1 MFTRS
6 CHLEP
11 SGSGP
16 ISAPKPWGVFSFF
29 FRIQSMNKAT
39 EFKQNLRRQMRTA
52 RRNLTPAQHRHN
64 AHGLLATLRRLTQFR
79 RSRTIAL
86 YLASDGEISP
96 EQVIHHCRK
105 MGKQCFLPVLHPVRH
120 NRLWFI
126 KYNKSTVLSDNIYG
140 IKEPSLVQAP
150 RRPAWALDLVLLP
163 LVAFDDEGG
172 RLGMG
177 GGYYDRTFAF
187 KQGWRKD
194 RGTRLIGLAHDLQKV
209 DQLKTESWDIPLEG
223 VATEQRFYPA
233 AR

>member
-1 MFTRS
+1 MITT
-6 CHLEP
+6 P
-11 SGSGP
+11 G
-16 ISAPKPWGVFSFF
+16 
-29 FRIQSMNKAT
+29 
-39 EFKQNLRRQMRTA
+39 FKQNLRRQMRQSRRSLTA
-52 RRNLTPAQHRHN
+52 CEQRHH
-64 AHGLLATLRRLTQFR
+64 AKGLLSTIRRLSQFR

-86 YLASDGEISP
+86 YLASDGEIST
-96 EQVIHHCRK
+96 EQVIRYCRK
-105 MGKQCFLPVLHPVRH
+105 LGKQCFLPVLHPTRH

-126 KYNKSTVLSDNIYG
+126 QYNQDTRLGNNIYG
-140 IKEPSLVQAP
+140 IKEPALVKAP

-194 RGTRLIGLAHDLQKV
+194 RGTMLIGLAHDLQKV

-223 VATEQRFYPA
+223 VATEQRFYRA

>member
-1 MFTRS
+1 M
-6 CHLEP
+6 
-11 SGSGP
+11 
-16 ISAPKPWGVFSFF
+16 
-29 FRIQSMNKAT
+29 
-39 EFKQNLRRQMRTA
+39 KQASDYKKNLRRQIRKMR
-52 RRNLTPAQHRHN
+52 RSLPPATQRQH
-64 AHGLLATLRRLTQFR
+64 AQGLLSTIRRLSQFR

-96 EQVIHHCRK
+96 EQVIQYCRK
-105 MGKQCFLPVLHPVRH
+105 LGKRCFLPVLHPVRH

-126 KYNKSTVLSDNIYG
+126 EYTKDTVLDANIYG
-140 IKEPSLVQAP
+140 IKEPALVQAP

-163 LVAFDDEGG
+163 LVAFDEQGG

-187 KQGWRKD
+187 KQGWRHG

-223 VATEQRFYPA
+223 IATEKRFYRA
-233 AR
+233 TR